1 MTLYTLTQIAVAKE
15 SWEFWRLLVPADFH
29 SAALLGNEDG
39 ETSFIVHIA
48 GDKGYAKGIFQWW
61 PARRADIL
69 KGTGIDVATAPHLDQ
84 LKGAYWE
91 MTQSKVYKKVWS
103 SLVAA
108 TSLEEAVTVLVKDY
122 ERSANQSRDVA
133 RRLTLG
139 TYWLDYAQKNWGAQ

>member
-15 SWEFWRLLVPADFH
+15 SWEYWRLVVPADFH

-48 GDKGYAKGIFQWW
+48 GDEGYAKGIFQWW
-61 PARRADIL
+61 PARRADIF

-91 MTQSKVYKKVWS
+91 MTQSKVYGKVWD
-103 SLVAA
+103 LLIA
-108 TSLEEAVTVLVKDY
+108 TTTLEDAVGVLVRDE
-122 ERSANQSRDVA
+122 ERSAKQTRDIA
-133 RRLTLG
+133 RRTTLG
-139 TYWLDYAQKNWGAQ
+139 NYWLDYAQKNWGAQ